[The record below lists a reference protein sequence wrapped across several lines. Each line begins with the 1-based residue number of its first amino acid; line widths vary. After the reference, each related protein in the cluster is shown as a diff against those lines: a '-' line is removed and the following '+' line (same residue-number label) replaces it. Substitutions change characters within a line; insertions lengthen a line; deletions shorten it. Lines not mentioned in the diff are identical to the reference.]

1 MGVKPRSELL
11 YKWASSARDL
21 SRLDMKAPQK
31 LKDYDLKA
39 IDFHTTTQSGFQSG
53 PEAGVSARYCIS

>member
-21 SRLDMKAPQK
+21 SE
-31 LKDYDLKA
+31 
-39 IDFHTTTQSGFQSG
+39 FQSG